1 MTVVVQSSDQRRPI
15 VGPADGSW
23 LNAYWYIFI
32 SIFSSENTGN
42 PLESAAVSRDPE
54 RSGHRTH
61 EPLQRPVRGLYAT
74 QTCISDHESDSLY
87 DGTTDPRAGRSRGAR
102 AARAGRAR
110 LARLLG
116 QPQPLPAARWVGSR
130 PGLPRALPGRP
141 LPRAQG
147 GDRPD
152 LRSLRRRG
160 HGRERL
166 DRGDPGLLPR
176 CARPR
181 RPGLHRPPDLRRI
194 SGCGGARRGARDERG
209 RRGCCPLPLQ
219 PEQPDGRR
227 SSRGPRSRTPSPRR
241 RRRPD
246 SSSTR
251 PSSSSPTR
259 RPR

>member
-1 MTVVVQSSDQRRPI
+1 MVEHI
-15 VGPADGSW
+15 VIYSF
-23 LNAYWYIFI
+23 L
-32 SIFSSENTGN
+32 FSSGENTGN
-42 PLESAAVSRDPE
+42 SLESAAVLRDPE

-61 EPLQRPVRGLYAT
+61 EPTKGRTGTVRHANLHLRSRT
-74 QTCISDHESDSLY
+74 DILY
-87 DGTTDPRAGRSRGAR
+87 DGTTNPRAGRSWGAR

-116 QPQPLPAARWVGSR
+116 QPQPLPAARRVGSR
-130 PGLPRALPGRP
+130 PDLPRALPGRP
-141 LPRAQG
+141 LPRTQG

-194 SGCGGARRGARDERG
+194 SGCGGARRGARDGRG
-209 RRGCCPLPLQ
+209 RRGCCALPLQ

-227 SSRGPRSRTPSPRR
+227 SSRGPRSRRPSPRR